1 MGESLFGEILE
12 RNDMEIALIVFAL
25 SVVALAAGVVVLYR
39 RNTENRIE
47 MRNAASGM
55 AELSRQRDELSAL
68 LEKKQEEVAS
78 LTESLTD
85 ERVENARLKE
95 KIGNMESFNETL
107 QQEAASR
114 FKVLANDIFEH
125 HAKEFRQNSE
135 SRIGEILKPLKEKI
149 ADFEKTVTDSYVNEA
164 KEMSAL
170 SQHLQTLMELNKTI
184 GKEARDL
191 TGALVGN
198 TKVQGDWGEM
208 ILETILEKSGLVEGE
223 NYIIQATRREDGSPI
238 VGEENRRLRPDVVV
252 MLPDKKF
259 IVIDSKVSLT
269 AYVGYMNAETDEER
283 ERYGKAHVLSVRKH
297 LKELEAKK
305 YQDFVGA
312 SDGRM
317 DFVLMFI
324 PNEHAYMTA
333 MSLDRDLWSDAYDKR
348 VIVISPAHVISTL
361 RLVAQ
366 LWTRDKQTK
375 NALKIAEEGG
385 KLYDKFVGFVADVQD
400 IGNGIRRTQD
410 SYDKAL
416 NKLQTGTGNLIS
428 RVQKLKELGAKTE
441 KMLPER

>member
-1 MGESLFGEILE
+1 
-12 RNDMEIALIVFAL
+12 MEIALTVLAL
-25 SVVALAAGVVVLYR
+25 LVVASAVGMVVLYR
-39 RNTENRIE
+39 RNAENRIE

-55 AELSRQRDELSAL
+55 AELSRRCDELSAL
-68 LEKKQEEVAS
+68 LEKKQGEAAS
-78 LTESLTD
+78 LTESLTN

-95 KIGNMESFNETL
+95 KIGNMESFNEML
-107 QQEAASR
+107 QQEAVSR

-125 HAKEFRQNSE
+125 HSKEFRQNSE
-135 SRIGEILKPLKEKI
+135 LRIGEMLKPLKEKI
-149 ADFEKTVTDSYVNEA
+149 TDFEKTVTDSYVNEA
-164 KEMSAL
+164 KERSAL

-223 NYIIQATRREDGSPI
+223 NYFVQATRQEDGSTI

-252 MLPDKKF
+252 ALPDKKF

-269 AYVGYMNAETDEER
+269 AYVDYMNAETDEER

-297 LKELEAKK
+297 LKELETKK

-400 IGNGIRRTQD
+400 IGNGIRRTQE

-428 RVQKLKELGAKTE
+428 RVQKLKELGARTE
-441 KMLPER
+441 KMLPDR